1 MIKEFKINNLD
12 EVMKIWIETNIEAH
26 NFVPKEYWINNF
38 QVVKEMLPLAEV
50 YIYKE
55 ENIIKGF
62 IGVID
67 KSYIAGLFVKK
78 EYQREGIGSNL
89 LNYCKIKYEHIKL
102 DVFVKNKKAVN
113 FLL

>member
-1 MIKEFKINNLD
+1 MIKEFKINDLD

-26 NFVPKEYWINNF
+26 NFVPKKYWINNF

-50 YIYKE
+50 YICKE

-62 IGVID
+62 VGVID

-102 DVFVKNKKAVN
+102 YVFVRNKKQ
-113 FLL
+113 